1 MGMMLNEKYLK
12 GQQCD
17 AFCRALREL
26 CWWLNAGPLGK
37 GLPRLQYMFQMLLPV
52 AELRNA
58 ELRARILSIVS
69 CYSGHFGVSFWTA
82 DLLSKDNINN
92 HCNKNQSS
100 QGDSVA

>member
-1 MGMMLNEKYLK
+1 MWGRWAR
-12 GQQCD
+12 GCHGCS
-17 AFCRALREL
+17 ACLR
-26 CWWLNAGPLGK
+26 CSP
-37 GLPRLQYMFQMLLPV
+37 PV

-82 DLLSKDNINN
+82 DLLSRGNINN

>member
-1 MGMMLNEKYLK
+1 MRG
-12 GQQCD
+12 
-17 AFCRALREL
+17 
-26 CWWLNAGPLGK
+26 CWARGCHGCSTFFRFSP
-37 GLPRLQYMFQMLLPV
+37 PV

-100 QGDSVA
+100 QGDCVA